1 MAARYWV
8 PGGTGNWNATSN
20 WSTTSGGSS
29 GASFPSAS
37 DDVFFDANSGSGT
50 ATINVTSGCLSLN
63 CTGFTGTLA
72 GASTLTVSGG
82 NVTFGSGMTITWSG
96 TLQFNVAGST
106 ITSNGKA
113 ITGTML
119 IASGFTAG
127 GTITLSGN
135 FQCGAFQH
143 TVIAGTVNINGGDLI
158 LAQTS
163 GTMLTTSSGR
173 FIAGTSKIV
182 LAGTGN
188 INTAGIS
195 NDVDINTAGTV
206 TLNAASTISAGTW
219 KWYAGTFNP
228 NGIAMQINGN
238 CTLDLA
244 GTSLF
249 QLSLLS
255 AVKVTLNSHLTI
267 TSNILHS
274 TTTFEFDGAHGFT
287 VPLIRTSQNQN
298 GRTIR
303 LAAGVEY
310 FVTSEIRMDS
320 GAPTTKNSFVSLTP
334 GTKALLTYTG
344 SILYLAQ
351 CNFTDINA
359 GNGKTIWTYDGTISN
374 CDNVK
379 ALPHQLS
386 TIGTVN

>member
-1 MAARYWV
+1 MANVYWV
-8 PGGTGNWNATSN
+8 TGGNGTWSSSTN
-20 WSTTSGGSS
+20 WSATSGGAS
-29 GASFPSAS
+29 GATPPTAL
-37 DDVFFDANSGSGT
+37 DYAVFDSNSGTGSVAIT
-50 ATINVTSGCLSLN
+50 STTILGWDTTNSNNT
-63 CTGFTGTLA
+63 FTGTGVITIA
-72 GASTLTVSGG
+72 GG
-82 NVTFGSGMTITWSG
+82 NVIFGSGITLNNTGNIQVNTSG
-96 TLQFNVAGST
+96 ATF
-106 ITSNGKA
+106 TSNGKQYPA
-113 ITGTML
+113 SFLIT
-119 IASGFTAG
+119 SGFAPN
-127 GTITLSGN
+127 GTITLNDNCTFKGI
-135 FQCGAFQH
+135 QH
-143 TVIAGTVNINGGDLI
+143 TVISGTVNINGGNLI
-158 LAQTS
+158 LNQNS
-163 GTMLTTSSGR
+163 GTIVSSSSGR
-173 FIAGTSKIV
+173 LLAGTSKYV

-188 INTAGIS
+188 FNTAGIS
-195 NDVDINTAGTV
+195 NDVEINTTGTI
-206 TLNAASTISAGTW
+206 TLNAASTISGGTW
-219 KWYAGTFNP
+219 THISGTFNP
-228 NGIAMQINGN
+228 NGLAIQINGN

-310 FVTSEIRMDS
+310 FVTTEIRMDS
-320 GAPTTKNSFVSLTP
+320 GAPTTKNSFVSLTAD
-334 GTKALLTYTG
+334 TKALLTYTG

-386 TIGTVN
+386 TIGTVI